1 MLEIL
6 IYKESGDRGLS
17 AAERAAESFLVS
29 ESDISRLSEL
39 P

>member
-6 IYKESGDRGLS
+6 IYKESGDQGLS
-17 AAERAAESFLVS
+17 VTERAAESFLVS

>member
-6 IYKESGDRGLS
+6 IYKETGDRSLS

>member
-1 MLEIL
+1 MFEIL
-6 IYKESGDRGLS
+6 IYKESRDWGLS
-17 AAERAAESFLVS
+17 AAERVVESFFVS

>member
-6 IYKESGDRGLS
+6 IYKESGDQGLS
-17 AAERAAESFLVS
+17 VAERATEIFLVS